1 MKHSKALFFSLALF
15 NVAVSLKAQSYQ
27 ETIQWINSK
36 IRAYGSR
43 QVYYQC
49 SLADD
54 GSKAYFAQYWA
65 KTADQLAGVD
75 ESVDNSKG
83 FTLKR
88 CVTVEGRNTCTLYT
102 GDVIPYSD
110 IKAVKM
116 SEPDCS
122 GNVWLIISGD
132 FKTLYNDQS
141 RSIHE
146 QYVVSLGLP
155 WPVEANLA
163 ERMDKAFQHIIE
175 LNSRGETF

>member
-1 MKHSKALFFSLALF
+1 MKHSKALFLSIVLV
-15 NVAVSLKAQSYQ
+15 NVAISLKAQSYQ

-43 QVYYQC
+43 DVYYQC
-49 SLADD
+49 SVADD
-54 GSKAYFAQYWA
+54 GSKYYFPEYWA

-83 FTLKR
+83 FTIKR
-88 CVTVEGRNTCTLYT
+88 CVTLEGRSNCTLYT

-110 IKAVKM
+110 ITAVKM
-116 SEPDCS
+116 TEPDCS
-122 GNVWLIISGD
+122 GNVWLTISGD
-132 FKTLYNDQS
+132 FKTLYNDQT

-155 WPVEANLA
+155 WQVEANLLD
-163 ERMDKAFQHIIE
+163 RMNKAFLHIIE
-175 LNSRGETF
+175 LNSHGETF